1 MKKYA
6 IITIVLLAIAAACTI
21 LRQHE
26 LINKIREEREVYKN
40 NTEALMK
47 DVASYKVSDSLNAA
61 KVSALKLTLEEYK
74 KYRPWNVSV
83 IKTLKVKHRDLESA
97 TTASMVTAGKITGII
112 KDSMYIPPDCTEVKT
127 TRCIDV
133 SDNWFSLKGCE
144 NEKGQFEGEYT
155 SKDSLIIVS
164 TVQYKRFLNF
174 LWKTNKV
181 KNREVDIVSKNPHT
195 KITGFE
201 YIEMEK
207 K

>member
-21 LRQHE
+21 MKQHA
-26 LINKIREEREVYKN
+26 LINKIKEEREVYKM

-47 DVASYKVSDSLNAA
+47 DVTSYKVSDSLNAA
-61 KVSALKLTLEEYK
+61 KVSALKLTLDEYK
-74 KYRPWNVSV
+74 KYRPGDVSV
-83 IKTLKVKHRDLESA
+83 IKTLKVKHRDLQSA
-97 TTASMVTAGKITGII
+97 TTASMVTSGKITGLIR
-112 KDSMYIPPDCTEVKT
+112 DSMYIPPDCTVAKT
-127 TRCIDV
+127 IRCIDI
-133 SDNWFSLKGCE
+133 SDKWFSLKGCE
-144 NEKGQFEGEYT
+144 DEKGQFDGEYV
-155 SKDSLIIVS
+155 SRDSLIIVA

-201 YIEMEK
+201 YIEIEK
-207 K
+207 

>member
-1 MKKYA
+1 MKKYV
-6 IITIVLLAIAAACTI
+6 IVTIVLLAIAAACTI
-21 LRQHE
+21 IRQHE

-47 DVASYKVSDSLNAA
+47 DVTSYKVSDSLNAA

-74 KYRPWNVSV
+74 KYRPGDVSV
-83 IKTLKVKHRDLESA
+83 IKTLMVKHRDLQSA
-97 TTASMVTAGKITGII
+97 TTASMVTSGKITGII
-112 KDSMYIPPDCTEVKT
+112 KDSMYIPPDCTVVKT
-127 TRCIDV
+127 IRCMDI
-133 SDNWFSLKGCE
+133 SDNWFTLRGCE

-155 SKDSLIIVS
+155 SKDSLIIVA

-195 KITGFE
+195 RITGFE
-201 YIEMEK
+201 YIEIEK

>member
-6 IITIVLLAIAAACTI
+6 IITIVLFAIVACTI
-21 LRQHE
+21 WRQHS
-26 LINKIREEREVYKN
+26 LINKIKEEREVYRM

-47 DVASYKVSDSLNAA
+47 DVTSYKVSDSLNAA

-74 KYRPWNVSV
+74 KYRAADAST
-83 IKTLKVKHRDLESA
+83 ISALKVKHRDLQSA
-97 TTASMVTAGKITGII
+97 TTASMITSGKITGII
-112 KDSMYIPPDCTEVKT
+112 KDSMYIPPDCTAVKT
-127 TRCIDV
+127 IRCIDI

-144 NEKGQFEGEYT
+144 NEKGQFEGEYI

-201 YIEMEK
+201 YIEIEK

>member
-21 LRQHE
+21 IRQHE

-40 NTEALMK
+40 NTEILMK
-47 DVASYKVSDSLNAA
+47 DVTSYKVRDSLNAA
-61 KVSALKLTLEEYK
+61 KVSSLKLTLEEYK
-74 KYRPWNVSV
+74 KYRPGNVSV
-83 IKTLKVKHRDLESA
+83 IKTLKVKHRDLQSA
-97 TTASMVTAGKITGII
+97 TTASLVTSGQITGFIR
-112 KDSMYIPPDCTEVKT
+112 DSMYIPSDCTVVKT
-127 TRCIDV
+127 IRCIDV
-133 SDNWFSLKGCE
+133 SDKWFSLKGCE

-155 SKDSLIIVS
+155 SKDSLIIVA

-201 YIEMEK
+201 YIEIEK

>member
-21 LRQHE
+21 IRQHE
-26 LINKIREEREVYKN
+26 LINKIKEEREVYKM

-47 DVASYKVSDSLNAA
+47 DVTSYKASDSLNAA
-61 KVSALKLTLEEYK
+61 KVSALKLTLDEYK
-74 KYRPWNVSV
+74 KYHPGEVSV
-83 IKTLKVKHRDLESA
+83 IKTLKVKHRDLQSA
-97 TTASMVTAGKITGII
+97 TTASLVTSGQIAGLIR
-112 KDSMYIPPDCTEVKT
+112 DSMYIPSDCTVVKT
-127 TRCIDV
+127 IRCIDI

-144 NEKGQFEGEYT
+144 DEKGQFNGEYI
-155 SKDSLIIVS
+155 SKDSLIIVA

-201 YIEMEK
+201 YIEIEK
-207 K
+207 

>member
-26 LINKIREEREVYKN
+26 LINKIREEREVYKMD
-40 NTEALMK
+40 TEALMK
-47 DVASYKVSDSLNAA
+47 DVTSYKVSDSLNAA
-61 KVSALKLTLEEYK
+61 KVSALKLTLDEYK
-74 KYRPWNVSV
+74 KYRPGDVSV
-83 IKTLKVKHRDLESA
+83 IKTLKVKHRDLQSA
-97 TTASMVTAGKITGII
+97 ATASMVTSGQITGII
-112 KDSMYIPPDCTEVKT
+112 KDSMYIPPDCTAVKT
-127 TRCIDV
+127 IRCMNV

-144 NEKGQFEGEYT
+144 NEKGQFEGEYI
-155 SKDSLIIVS
+155 SRDSLIIVA

-201 YIEMEK
+201 YIEIEK
-207 K
+207 

>member
-21 LRQHE
+21 SRQQE
-26 LINKIREEREVYKN
+26 IINKIKEEREVYRM
-40 NTEALMK
+40 NTESLMK
-47 DVASYKVSDSLNAA
+47 DVTSYKTSDSLNAA
-61 KVSALKLTLEEYK
+61 KVGALKLTLDEYK

-83 IKTLKVKHRDLESA
+83 VKTLKVKHRDLQSV
-97 TTASMVTAGKITGII
+97 TTASLVTSGQITGLIR
-112 KDSMYIPPDCTEVKT
+112 DSTYVPPDCTVVKT
-127 TRCIDV
+127 IRCIDV

-144 NEKGQFEGEYT
+144 NEKGKFEGEYI
-155 SKDSLIIVS
+155 SKDSLIIVA

-181 KNREVDIVSKNPHT
+181 KNREVDIISKNPHT

-201 YIEMEK
+201 YIEIEK

>member
-6 IITIVLLAIAAACTI
+6 IITIVLLAIAAAYTI
-21 LRQHE
+21 SRQQE
-26 LINKIREEREVYKN
+26 IINKIKEEREVYKN
-40 NTEALMK
+40 NTENLMK
-47 DVASYKVSDSLNAA
+47 EVTSYKVSDSLNAA
-61 KVSALKLTLEEYK
+61 KVGDLKLTLEEYK
-74 KYRPWNVSV
+74 KYRAADAATISA
-83 IKTLKVKHRDLESA
+83 LKVKHRDLQSA
-97 TTASMVTAGKITGII
+97 TTASMVTSGKITGII
-112 KDSMYIPPDCTEVKT
+112 KDSMYVPPDCTAVKT
-127 TRCIDV
+127 TRCIDF

-144 NEKGQFEGEYT
+144 NEKGQFEGEYI
-155 SKDSLIIVS
+155 SKDSLIIVA

-201 YIEMEK
+201 YIEIEK

>member
-1 MKKYA
+1 
-6 IITIVLLAIAAACTI
+6 
-21 LRQHE
+21 
-26 LINKIREEREVYKN
+26 
-40 NTEALMK
+40 
-47 DVASYKVSDSLNAA
+47 
-61 KVSALKLTLEEYK
+61 
-74 KYRPWNVSV
+74 
-83 IKTLKVKHRDLESA
+83 
-97 TTASMVTAGKITGII
+97 
-112 KDSMYIPPDCTEVKT
+112 MYVPPDCTALKT

-133 SDNWFSLKGCE
+133 SDNWFRLKGCE
-144 NEKGQFEGEYT
+144 NEKGQFEGEYI

-201 YIEMEK
+201 YIEIEK

>member
-6 IITIVLLAIAAACTI
+6 IITIVLLAIAACTI
-21 LRQHE
+21 WRQHS
-26 LINKIREEREVYKN
+26 LINKIKEVCEVYKM
-40 NTEALMK
+40 NTESLMK
-47 DVASYKVSDSLNAA
+47 DVTSYKVSDSLNAA

-74 KYRPWNVSV
+74 KYRPGDVSV
-83 IKTLKVKHRDLESA
+83 IKTLKVKHRDLQSA
-97 TTASMVTAGKITGII
+97 TTASLVTRGKITGFI
-112 KDSMYIPPDCTEVKT
+112 KDSMYVPPDCTAVKT
-127 TRCIDV
+127 IRCIDI

-144 NEKGQFEGEYT
+144 NEKGQFEGEYI
-155 SKDSLIIVS
+155 SKDSLIIVA

-201 YIEMEK
+201 YIEIEK

>member
-1 MKKYA
+1 MKKYV

-21 LRQHE
+21 LRQHA
-26 LINKIREEREVYKN
+26 LINKIKEEREVYRM

-47 DVASYKVSDSLNAA
+47 DVTSYKVSDSLNAA
-61 KVSALKLTLEEYK
+61 KVCALKLTIEEYK
-74 KYRPWNVSV
+74 KYRAADAATINA
-83 IKTLKVKHRDLESA
+83 LKVKHRDLQSA
-97 TTASMVTAGKITGII
+97 TTASLVTSGQITGVI
-112 KDSMYIPPDCTEVKT
+112 KDSTYIPPDSTVVKT
-127 TRCIDV
+127 IRCVDITDK
-133 SDNWFSLKGCE
+133 WFSLKGCE
-144 NEKGQFEGEYT
+144 DEKGKFNGEYI
-155 SKDSLIIVS
+155 SRDSLIIVA

-201 YIEMEK
+201 YIEIEK

>member
-1 MKKYA
+1 MNKDV

-26 LINKIREEREVYKN
+26 LINKIKEEREVYKN

-47 DVASYKVSDSLNAA
+47 DVTSYKVSDSLNAA
-61 KVSALKLTLEEYK
+61 KVSALKLTLDEYK
-74 KYRPWNVSV
+74 KYRAADAAV
-83 IKTLKVKHRDLESA
+83 INSLKVKHRDLQSV
-97 TTASMVTAGKITGII
+97 TTASLVTSGQITGVIH
-112 KDSMYIPPDCTEVKT
+112 DSIYIPPDCTVVKT
-127 TRCIDV
+127 IRCVDITD
-133 SDNWFSLKGCE
+133 DWFSLKGCE
-144 NEKGQFEGEYT
+144 DEKGQFNGEYV
-155 SKDSLIIVS
+155 SRDSLIIVA

-201 YIEMEK
+201 YIEIEK
-207 K
+207 

>member
-21 LRQHE
+21 LKQHE

-47 DVASYKVSDSLNAA
+47 DVTSYKVSDSLNAA
-61 KVSALKLTLEEYK
+61 KVSALKLTLDEYK
-74 KYRPWNVSV
+74 KYRPGDVSV
-83 IKTLKVKHRDLESA
+83 IKTLKVKHRDIQSA
-97 TTASMVTAGKITGII
+97 TTASMVTSGQITGII
-112 KDSMYIPPDCTEVKT
+112 KDSIYIPPDCTVVKT
-127 TRCIDV
+127 IRCIDI
-133 SDNWFSLKGCE
+133 SDNWFTIKGCE
-144 NEKGQFEGEYT
+144 NEKGQFNGEYT
-155 SKDSLIIVS
+155 SKDSLIIVA
-164 TVQYKRFLNF
+164 TVQYRRFLNF

-201 YIEMEK
+201 YIEIEK

>member
-1 MKKYA
+1 MKKYV

-21 LRQHE
+21 LRQHT
-26 LINKIREEREVYKN
+26 LINKIKEEREVYRM

-47 DVASYKVSDSLNAA
+47 DVTSYKVSDSLNAA
-61 KVSALKLTLEEYK
+61 KVCALKLTIEEYK
-74 KYRPWNVSV
+74 KYRAADAATINA
-83 IKTLKVKHRDLESA
+83 LKVKHRDLQSA
-97 TTASMVTAGKITGII
+97 TTASLVTSGQITGVI
-112 KDSMYIPPDCTEVKT
+112 KDSTYIPPDSTVVKT
-127 TRCIDV
+127 IRCVDITDK
-133 SDNWFSLKGCE
+133 WFSLKGCE
-144 NEKGQFEGEYT
+144 DEKGKFNGEYI
-155 SKDSLIIVS
+155 SRDSLIIVA

-201 YIEMEK
+201 YIEIEK

>member
-21 LRQHE
+21 SRQQE
-26 LINKIREEREVYKN
+26 IINKIKEEREVYRM

-47 DVASYKVSDSLNAA
+47 DVTSYKVSDSLNAA
-61 KVSALKLTLEEYK
+61 KVSAMKLTIDEYK
-74 KYRPWNVSV
+74 KYRTGDVSV
-83 IKTLKVKHRDLESA
+83 IKTLKVKHRDLQSA
-97 TTASMVTAGKITGII
+97 TTASLVTTGKITGFI
-112 KDSMYIPPDCTEVKT
+112 KDSMYVPPDCTAVKT
-127 TRCIDV
+127 IRCIDV
-133 SDNWFSLKGCE
+133 SDKWFSIKGCE
-144 NEKGQFEGEYT
+144 NEKGQFEGEYI
-155 SKDSLIIVS
+155 SKDSLIIVA

-201 YIEMEK
+201 YIEIEK

>member
-1 MKKYA
+1 MKKYV

-26 LINKIREEREVYKN
+26 LINKIKEEREVYKN

-47 DVASYKVSDSLNAA
+47 DVTSYKVSDSLNAA
-61 KVSALKLTLEEYK
+61 KVSALKLTLDEYK
-74 KYRPWNVSV
+74 KYRAADAAV
-83 IKTLKVKHRDLESA
+83 INSLKVKHRDLQSV
-97 TTASMVTAGKITGII
+97 TTASLVTSGQITGVIH
-112 KDSMYIPPDCTEVKT
+112 DSIYIPPDCTVVKT
-127 TRCIDV
+127 IRCVDITD
-133 SDNWFSLKGCE
+133 DWFSLKGCE
-144 NEKGQFEGEYT
+144 DEKGQFNGEYV
-155 SKDSLIIVS
+155 SRDSLIIVA

-201 YIEMEK
+201 YIEIEK
-207 K
+207 